1 MAKSKPGGSHAGHAP
16 ARAAKA
22 ITLELDGET
31 IVYQR
36 LTGKVH
42 RLDRVGS
49 VIWQCLDGQSEVEEL
64 VSDLA
69 AAFNVDPGIVGNDVG
84 RLLER
89 LARQHL
95 LAGTEPTSPGAEPS
109 LLTNPPSP

>member
-1 MAKSKPGGSHAGHAP
+1 VEVGVAKSNGGNAP
-16 ARAAKA
+16 ARAPEAV
-22 ITLELDGET
+22 TLDVDGET

-49 VIWQCLDGQSEVEEL
+49 VIWGCLDGQSGVDEL
-64 VSDLA
+64 VDDLA
-69 AAFNVDPGIVGNDVG
+69 AAFSVEPGIVRKDVG
-84 RLLER
+84 TLLER
-89 LARQHL
+89 LARNHL
-95 LAGTEPTSPGAEPS
+95 LADSPAPAPPAGPF